1 MNREK
6 ALSTYQKLYE
16 QYEIFISDLD
26 DDLPLQDEKILTWLH
41 DVKQY
46 VIDLYPVK
54 NILHSDIESDI
65 NSFGSETQERTI
77 QKSCAVLK
85 KAYEDY
91 CI

>member
-1 MNREK
+1 MTEGIFMNREK

-46 VIDLYPVK
+46 VIDL
-54 NILHSDIESDI
+54 
-65 NSFGSETQERTI
+65 
-77 QKSCAVLK
+77 
-85 KAYEDY
+85 
-91 CI
+91 